1 MLTRQREQIVPEQLL
16 LDGGVLSKEL
26 SVGFDVSEETIRRD
40 LRKLA
45 AEGRLQRVHGGALP
59 PFSAIA
65 TLAGRKS

>member
-1 MLTRQREQIVPEQLL
+1 MLTRQREQLVPEQLL
-16 LDGGVLSKEL
+16 LDDGVLSKEL
-26 SVGFDVSEETIRRD
+26 SAGFDVSEETIRQD

-65 TLAGRKS
+65 TLPGRKS

>member
-26 SVGFDVSEETIRRD
+26 SAGFDVSEETIRQD

-65 TLAGRKS
+65 TLVGRKS

>member
-26 SVGFDVSEETIRRD
+26 SVGFDVSEETIRQD

-45 AEGRLQRVHGGALP
+45 AEGRLQRVHGGVLP

>member
-1 MLTRQREQIVPEQLL
+1 MPTRQREQLVPEQRL

-26 SVGFDVSEETIRRD
+26 SAGFDVSEETIRQD

>member
-1 MLTRQREQIVPEQLL
+1 MLTRQREQLVPEQRL

-26 SVGFDVSEETIRRD
+26 SAGFDVSEETIRQD

-59 PFSAIA
+59 SFSAIA

>member
-59 PFSAIA
+59 SFSAIA

>member
-40 LRKLA
+40 LRELA

-59 PFSAIA
+59 SFSAIA